1 MTPITTAITTATS
14 TPARAIL
21 LALAIGLLPPAAGA
35 FETKA
40 REALVLDNTT
50 GMVMYEKEADTPM
63 PPASMS
69 KLMTLYL
76 LFEALRDGRVTMD
89 TEFPVTPHAQ
99 SMEGSRMFVE
109 AGTKV
114 RVEDLI
120 HGIIVQSGNDAC
132 VVVAEGLAGSE
143 PTFAE
148 QMTRRA
154 HELGMSQSAFANAS
168 GLPAAGH
175 HMSARDLVTLARH
188 LIADFPE
195 YYPFFSETEYT
206 WNGIKQHNRNPLLEL
221 GLGVDGLKTG
231 HTAEAGYGLVGS
243 AEQNGQRVVF
253 MVGGLA
259 GEKERAEE
267 TQAIVKW
274 AFGAFDPVSFFA
286 KGDTVALADVWLGTA
301 KTVPVVAPADIR
313 MLVPREDRSGM
324 KARVVYR
331 GPIEAPIAAG
341 QKVATLEVTVPGH
354 EDVSFDLVAGADVPR
369 GGLFTRIG
377 AAVELSRDQALS
389 YLPGH
394 GTPAEPVPAAPA
406 TLTQ

>member
-1 MTPITTAITTATS
+1 MTPQGMIPRFAT
-14 TPARAIL
+14 L
-21 LALAIGLLPPAAGA
+21 LVLALGLAAPPAGA
-35 FETKA
+35 FESKG
-40 REALVLDNTT
+40 REALVVDHAT
-50 GMVMYEKEADTPM
+50 GMVMYEKAADTPM

-89 TEFPVTPHAQ
+89 TEFLVTPHAQ

-109 AGTKV
+109 AGTSV

-143 PTFAE
+143 PTFAQ
-148 QMTRRA
+148 QMTNRA

-188 LIADFPE
+188 LIADFPQ
-195 YYPFFSETEYT
+195 YYPFFSETEYS

-253 MVGGLA
+253 MVGGLG

-286 KGDTVALADVWLGTA
+286 KGDTVAQADVWLGTA
-301 KTVPVVAPADIR
+301 KTVPLVAPADVR
-313 MLVPREDRSGM
+313 MLVPREDRSGLT
-324 KARVVYR
+324 ARVVYR

-341 QKVATLEVTVPGH
+341 QKLATLEVEVPGH

-389 YLPGH
+389 YLPGR
-394 GTPAEPVPAAPA
+394 GTTGDPAPEAAA
-406 TLTQ
+406 TVTQ